1 MTPSFE
7 IDHLR
12 SNESRRKQAINN
24 IYKIPLFLC
33 LTLLLLG
40 FGTLPAL
47 AIDGRAGDT
56 VTIGADEVV
65 DDDLYVGAQT
75 LVIDG
80 VVKGDVFFGVT
91 TATINGTVEGDINGG
106 AQSVTINGTVDDV
119 RVGLTS
125 LTLSEGSHVQGDL
138 LMGGFSLDA
147 QSGSNIDG
155 DLLLGAGQGRLAGRI
170 GKDVMAGVNGL
181 EILGSIGGDV
191 DATVG
196 TQGEAMTFDPSLFMQ
211 DMPAL
216 PRVLGGLTIGE
227 SASIE
232 GELNY
237 SAPQAADVGEVA
249 SGGTTFELDA
259 PDNVAAAEPTL
270 ASQVWQIARRVIA
283 LVLLGLFCAWL
294 FRRPILRAAEQLD
307 ADPGSSTLWGV
318 IVTVIMPFALLF
330 GVGALIALA
339 LLFGAIQLGLISQTA
354 LSVGIPAMIALATAF
369 VFIWGMISKVIVGY
383 WLGRK
388 MLSDSESIW
397 IPLSIGIVVIAI
409 LSSIPYLG
417 ILVNSVVAVMG
428 IGAVWLILRQSF
440 RRQPEPVVQPAI

>member
-24 IYKIPLFLC
+24 IYKFPLFLC

-106 AQSVTINGTVDDV
+106 AQSVIINGTVDDV

-125 LTLSEGSHVQGDL
+125 LTLSEGSNIQGDL

-147 QSGSNIDG
+147 QSGSNVDG
-155 DLLLGAGQGRLAGRI
+155 DLLLGAGQARLAGRI

-196 TQGEAMTFDPSLFMQ
+196 TQGEAMPFNPGLFMQ
-211 DMPAL
+211 NGPAI
-216 PRVLGGLTIGE
+216 PNVLGGLTVGE
-227 SASIE
+227 SASIG

-237 SAPQAADVGEVA
+237 SAPRAADVGDVA
-249 SGGTTFELDA
+249 AGGTTFELEAGD
-259 PDNVAAAEPTL
+259 DVTAAEPTV
-270 ASQVWQIARRVIA
+270 ASQLWQMARRVIA
-283 LVLLGLFCAWL
+283 LVLLGLFFAWL
-294 FRRPILRAAEQLD
+294 FRRPILRAADQLD
-307 ADPGSSTLWGV
+307 ADLGSSALWGV
-318 IVTVIMPFALLF
+318 ITTVIMPFVLLF
-330 GVGALIALA
+330 GVGVLIALA
-339 LLFGAIQLGLISQTA
+339 LLFGVIQLGLISQTA
-354 LSVGIPAMIALATAF
+354 LSVGIPALIAIATAF
-369 VFIWGMISKVIVGY
+369 VFIWGLISKVIVGY

-388 MLSDSESIW
+388 MFSNSGSIW
-397 IPLSIGIVVIAI
+397 IPLLIGIVLIAI
-409 LSSIPYLG
+409 LSSVPYLG
-417 ILVNSVVAVMG
+417 LLVNIVVAVMG
-428 IGAVWLILRQSF
+428 VGAIWLILRESF
-440 RRQPEPVVQPAI
+440 RQQPEPIVQAAI